1 MIFSLGIGFTEIKY
15 DLNVPEDQPVQ
26 SIIQSLDL
34 DQIPNPGLKILC
46 EILRVKDSKGN
57 I

>member
-1 MIFSLGIGFTEIKY
+1 MIFTLGIGFTEIKY